1 MKKDLPDNKNFYTVE
16 PDDKADPYAAGL
28 HIEPTS
34 ADKPEAHDAP
44 RPKTFHSKHALPEE
58 KTVDEPKVKS
68 RISHAEAS
76 GVVISGV
83 MLIYSLTEMDKPL
96 FFLSTALLT
105 FLLRPLIGGLFG
117 KHNRAV
123 QNALHSFSVVLFIG
137 ALIMLFL

>member
-1 MKKDLPDNKNFYTVE
+1 MSTDKKIKDTKLYTVE
-16 PDDKADPYAAGL
+16 PDDKADPYAEGL
-28 HIEPTS
+28 HIEPTT

-58 KTVDEPKVKS
+58 IVDEPKVKS

-105 FLLRPLIGGLFG
+105 FLLRPIIGGLFG

>member
-1 MKKDLPDNKNFYTVE
+1 MKDDSPDKNFYLVE
-16 PDDKADPYAAGL
+16 PDDKADPYAKAL
-28 HIEPTS
+28 HIEPTT
-34 ADKPEAHDAP
+34 AEDVKAHDAP
-44 RPKTFHSKHALPEE
+44 RPKTFHSKHALPE
-58 KTVDEPKVKS
+58 TDDAPKVKS

-76 GVVISGV
+76 GVIISAV
-83 MLIYSLTEMDKPL
+83 MLIYSLTERDKPL

>member
-1 MKKDLPDNKNFYTVE
+1 MSTDKKIKNDELYTADV
-16 PDDKADPYAAGL
+16 DDKEDPYAKEL
-28 HIEPTS
+28 HLEPTT
-34 ADKPEAHDAP
+34 ADKTETHDEP
-44 RPKTFHSKHALPEE
+44 RPKTFHSKHAVPEE
-58 KTVDEPKVKS
+58 IIDAPKVKS

-76 GVVISGV
+76 GVIISGV
-83 MLIYSLTEMDKPL
+83 MLIYSLTELDKPL

-105 FLLRPLIGGLFG
+105 FLLRPIIGGLFG